1 MSNAVIFLK
10 EVHVLA
16 QKLSWINSDA
26 VVDEL
31 KELIIKNSSLLN
43 DDEITASFINTL
55 IYCAEKKRYP

>member
-31 KELIIKNSSLLN
+31 KELIIKNSS
-43 DDEITASFINTL
+43 
-55 IYCAEKKRYP
+55 C